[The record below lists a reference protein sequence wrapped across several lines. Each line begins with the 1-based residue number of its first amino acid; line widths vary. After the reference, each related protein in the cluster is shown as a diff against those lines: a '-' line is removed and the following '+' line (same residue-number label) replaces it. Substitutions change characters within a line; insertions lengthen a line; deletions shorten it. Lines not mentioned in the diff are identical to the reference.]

1 MLCAAKDREANME
14 RKAERLN
21 SAIGAYFAACDA
33 TRERR
38 ELKNGGVEE
47 RVIL

>member
-1 MLCAAKDREANME
+1 MLFSTKGREANMSRRTE
-14 RKAERLN
+14 QLN
-21 SAIGAYFAACDA
+21 GAIGAYFAACDA

-38 ELKNGGVEE
+38 ELRNGSTEE

>member
-1 MLCAAKDREANME
+1 MLLSTKGREAHMNKRTE
-14 RKAERLN
+14 RMN

-38 ELKNGGVEE
+38 ELKNGGIEE